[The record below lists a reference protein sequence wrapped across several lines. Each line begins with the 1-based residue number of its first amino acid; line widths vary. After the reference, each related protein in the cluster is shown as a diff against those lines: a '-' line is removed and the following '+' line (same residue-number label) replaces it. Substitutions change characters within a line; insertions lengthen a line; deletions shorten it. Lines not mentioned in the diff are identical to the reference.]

1 LRVLQDI
8 NRQYSNLFDSGGGE
22 GSEGSG
28 GSFRDKWG
36 WIATINDMSNND
48 RQKWDY
54 YFNLN
59 VIELLNT
66 VSFMKDKGESDKAE
80 IERMK
85 RNG

>member
-1 LRVLQDI
+1 
-8 NRQYSNLFDSGGGE
+8 
-22 GSEGSG
+22 
-28 GSFRDKWG
+28 
-36 WIATINDMSNND
+36 MSNND
-48 RQKWDY
+48 REKWDY

-66 VSFMKDKGESDKAE
+66 VSFMKDKGENDKAE

>member
-1 LRVLQDI
+1 
-8 NRQYSNLFDSGGGE
+8 
-22 GSEGSG
+22 
-28 GSFRDKWG
+28 
-36 WIATINDMSNND
+36 MSNND